1 MKLIATALA
10 LILILGLP
18 AGLLAQTSVPS
29 GQPSGGSTVPSG
41 DQPAASGSGSTTS
54 SGAPAATPG
63 EKSSGPDAASGSS
76 NTQVTTPTAPSGRAG
91 DTNVQIDR
99 RDDTP
104 AASPRTSGSETRIF
118 GVSPLVAVLIA
129 AALLVVVILAI
140 VSMSRGG
147 STHSERI
154 DIDRR
159 L

>member
-10 LILILGLP
+10 SILILGLP
-18 AGLLAQTSVPS
+18 AGLLAQTSGPS
-29 GQPSGGSTVPSG
+29 RQPSGGSSPPS
-41 DQPAASGSGSTTS
+41 DQPAAGGSGSTTS

-63 EKSSGPDAASGSS
+63 RKSSGPGAASGSS
-76 NTQVTTPTAPSGRAG
+76 NTQVTTPGAPSGRAG
-91 DTNVQIDR
+91 DTNVQID

-118 GVSPLVAVLIA
+118 GLSPLVAVLIA

-140 VSMSRGG
+140 VSMSRGA

-154 DIDRR
+154 DVDRR